1 LCVTGTIQ
9 PSRRPVIRFSLREL
23 SWSFYPRAM
32 KIGELPFTAS
42 TAPKLTRFDTLVKG
56 VLGVCL
62 FFLCVFLVRDHLDTI
77 KNFRFNDAKLLSGMR
92 KGFTQEAFSECRS
105 ESCNVVVV
113 KVGEPVK
120 EARPKIYGRLMLAA
134 PLTMSIIG
142 PNVAPISFIPN
153 YSSDWAARQDNLQG
167 SGARVSN
174 GWFIELGQS
183 ETLSFTP
190 FKVKVPSAGYVSQMQ
205 LNESLVNPAVIESI
219 TKQSY
224 QQRQDMHRLAMA
236 KLSNWRPSNFEFQ
249 AMPSRLKLQIDSI
262 TKEDID
268 LGDHA
273 YVVFSS
279 PTGVGQP
286 YSVETKVSS
295 RGTSDG
301 IVYYEFKPHDY
312 REDWV
317 KDYFDSTSGRT
328 PKTDIVEVKI
338 TRVAPVVPVEEVSV
352 PKDSIV
358 YETTS
363 GKTVSGRAIVWTAF
377 AGVAIPLHVQMGR
390 VVNNRVNVMPINEP
404 LIGSIRREDWQLV
417 PKNARTK
424 IKVAMGSVNRAYL
437 SQGLTI
443 IQSPSRSL
451 TPGMAVREI

>member
-1 LCVTGTIQ
+1 
-9 PSRRPVIRFSLREL
+9 
-23 SWSFYPRAM
+23 
-32 KIGELPFTAS
+32 
-42 TAPKLTRFDTLVKG
+42 
-56 VLGVCL
+56 
-62 FFLCVFLVRDHLDTI
+62 
-77 KNFRFNDAKLLSGMR
+77 
-92 KGFTQEAFSECRS
+92 
-105 ESCNVVVV
+105 
-113 KVGEPVK
+113 
-120 EARPKIYGRLMLAA
+120 
-134 PLTMSIIG
+134 
-142 PNVAPISFIPN
+142 
-153 YSSDWAARQDNLQG
+153 
-167 SGARVSN
+167 
-174 GWFIELGQS
+174 
-183 ETLSFTP
+183 
-190 FKVKVPSAGYVSQMQ
+190 
-205 LNESLVNPAVIESI
+205 
-219 TKQSY
+219 
-224 QQRQDMHRLAMA
+224 
-236 KLSNWRPSNFEFQ
+236 
-249 AMPSRLKLQIDSI
+249 
-262 TKEDID
+262 
-268 LGDHA
+268 
-273 YVVFSS
+273 
-279 PTGVGQP
+279 
-286 YSVETKVSS
+286 
-295 RGTSDG
+295 
-301 IVYYEFKPHDY
+301 
-312 REDWV
+312 V